1 MTAAAA
7 ILFLV
12 SVWLA
17 VWSYVLYP
25 PWIRRLA
32 RRRTPGPLPEA
43 RPPGPA
49 PSVEVL
55 VSAADEERVIGA
67 RVRDLRAQTYPGPY
81 AIAVGCDGCADAT
94 AHAARQALDGAGAP
108 GRVVE
113 YPQRR
118 GKAAVLDDL
127 IASSAADVVV
137 FTDANTRFDP
147 EAVRLLAETFADPGV
162 GAACGRLSLE
172 AADGRPSPETVFW
185 DWETATKEAEGRLGV
200 CLGANGAIYAARRRA
215 VVPLPPGTIL
225 DDLLIPARVAAGGAA
240 SVFAA
245 GAVARETLPSRL
257 RDEMS
262 RRFRIGIGAGRVL
275 RRERWLWSFGRRPLL
290 ALVFFSRKAARW
302 LAPVAALLAAVSA
315 LGSRALA
322 PYAAG
327 ALAAAATLAL
337 SALGSGAPGRRG
349 RLYYFAVI
357 NLALSAGVLAGVLGY
372 RRPAWKPV
380 SPRT

>member
-7 ILFLV
+7 MLLLV
-12 SVWLA
+12 AVWLA
-17 VWSYVLYP
+17 VWSYLLYP

-32 RRRTPGPLPEA
+32 KRSVSRPAATPGDP
-43 RPPGPA
+43 PA

-55 VSAADEERVIGA
+55 VAAADEEPVIVA
-67 RVRDLRAQTYPGPY
+67 RVDDLKAQAYRGAY
-81 AIAVGCDGCADAT
+81 AIAVGCDGCTDAT
-94 AHAARQALDGAGAP
+94 AEAARRSLAGAA

-113 YPQRR
+113 YPARR

-127 IASSAADVVV
+127 VASSPADVVV

-147 EAVRLLAETFADPGV
+147 HAVRRLAEAFADAAV

-172 AADGRPSPETVFW
+172 TEDGRPSPETAFW
-185 DWETATKEAEGRLGV
+185 DWETATKQAEGRLGV

-215 VVPLPPGTIL
+215 VSRLPPGTIL

-240 SVFAA
+240 SVFVAE
-245 GAVARETLPSRL
+245 AVAREALPRQL

-262 RRFRIGIGAGRVL
+262 RRFRIGIGAGHVL
-275 RRERWLWSFGRRPLL
+275 RRERWLWDFPRRPLL
-290 ALVFFSRKAARW
+290 SLVFFSRKAARW
-302 LAPVAALLAAVSA
+302 LAPVAALLAAVAA
-315 LGSRALA
+315 LGSRPLA
-322 PYAAG
+322 PWAGGALVLAG
-327 ALAAAATLAL
+327 ALGL
-337 SALGSGAPGRRG
+337 SALGSATPGERG

-357 NLALSAGVLAGVLGY
+357 NLALSAGVLAGLLGH

-380 SPRT
+380 SSRA

>member
-7 ILFLV
+7 ILLLAA
-12 SVWLA
+12 VWLA
-17 VWSYVLYP
+17 VWSYLLYP

-32 RRRTPGPLPEA
+32 RRGP
-43 RPPGPA
+43 PPPVPPPQGP
-49 PSVEVL
+49 PLSVEVL
-55 VSAADEERVIGA
+55 VAAADEERVIGA
-67 RVRDLRAQTYPGPY
+67 RVEDLKAQAYGGPF
-81 AIAVGCDGCADAT
+81 AIAVGCDGCADGT
-94 AHAARQALDGAGAP
+94 AGAARRTLGGA

-113 YPQRR
+113 YPERR

-127 IASSAADVVV
+127 VASSTADVLV

-147 EAVRLLAETFADPGV
+147 DAVLRLAEVFADPAV

-172 AADGRPSPETVFW
+172 AADGKPSPETAFW
-185 DWETATKEAEGRLGV
+185 DWETATKQSEGRLGV

-225 DDLLIPARVAAGGAA
+225 DDLLIPARVAADGAS
-240 SVFAA
+240 SVFVAQ
-245 GAVARETLPSRL
+245 AVARETLPPRL

-262 RRFRIGIGAGRVL
+262 RRFRIGAGAGQVL
-275 RRERWLWSFGRRPLL
+275 RRERWLWDFRSQPLL
-290 ALVFFSRKAARW
+290 ALVFLSRKASRW
-302 LAPVAALLAAVSA
+302 LAPVAAFLAAVAA

-322 PYAAG
+322 AYAAG
-327 ALAAAATLAL
+327 ALAVAAALVL

-357 NLALSAGVLAGVLGY
+357 NLALSAGVLADLLGY

-380 SPRT
+380 SRRT

>member
-1 MTAAAA
+1 
-7 ILFLV
+7 
-12 SVWLA
+12 
-17 VWSYVLYP
+17 
-25 PWIRRLA
+25 
-32 RRRTPGPLPEA
+32 
-43 RPPGPA
+43 
-49 PSVEVL
+49 
-55 VSAADEERVIGA
+55 
-67 RVRDLRAQTYPGPY
+67 
-81 AIAVGCDGCADAT
+81 
-94 AHAARQALDGAGAP
+94 
-108 GRVVE
+108 VVE
-113 YPQRR
+113 FGERR
-118 GKAAVLDDL
+118 GKASVLNDL
-127 IASSAADVVV
+127 MSSSDAELFV
-137 FTDANTRFDP
+137 FTDANTRFEP
-147 EAVRLLAETFADPGV
+147 GAVEALSHAMSGADV
-162 GAACGRLSLE
+162 GAVCGRLILE
-172 AADGRPSPETVFW
+172 SPEGGSTPETVFW
-185 DWETATKEAEGRLGV
+185 DRETRMKEAEGRLGI

>member
-7 ILFLV
+7 ILLLA

-17 VWSYVLYP
+17 VWSYLLYP

-32 RRRTPGPLPEA
+32 RRAPPLPV
-43 RPPGPA
+43 PPPQGPQ

-55 VSAADEERVIGA
+55 VAAADEERVIGA
-67 RVRDLRAQTYPGPY
+67 RVEDLKAQAYGGPF
-81 AIAVGCDGCADAT
+81 AIAVGCDGCADGT
-94 AHAARQALDGAGAP
+94 AAAARRTLGGA

-113 YPQRR
+113 YPERR

-127 IASSAADVVV
+127 VASSTADVLV
-137 FTDANTRFDP
+137 FTDANTRFDSD
-147 EAVRLLAETFADPGV
+147 AVRRLAEVFADPTV

-172 AADGRPSPETVFW
+172 AADGKPSPETAFW
-185 DWETATKEAEGRLGV
+185 DWETATKQSEGRLGV

-225 DDLLIPARVAAGGAA
+225 DDLLIPARVAADGAS
-240 SVFAA
+240 SVFVAEA
-245 GAVARETLPSRL
+245 LARETLPAGL
-257 RDEMS
+257 RDEMA
-262 RRFRIGIGAGRVL
+262 RRFRIGAGAGQVL
-275 RRERWLWSFGRRPLL
+275 RRERWLWDFRKRPLL
-290 ALVFFSRKAARW
+290 ALVFLSRKVSRW
-302 LAPVAALLAAVSA
+302 LAPVAAFLAAVAA

-322 PYAAG
+322 AYAAG
-327 ALAAAATLAL
+327 ALAVAAALVL

-357 NLALSAGVLAGVLGY
+357 NLALSAGVLADLLGY

-380 SPRT
+380 SRRT

>member
-7 ILFLV
+7 ILLLV

-17 VWSYVLYP
+17 VWSYLLYP

-32 RRRTPGPLPEA
+32 RRVPPVAVPP
-43 RPPGPA
+43 PPGTA

-55 VSAADEERVIGA
+55 VAAVDEERVIGA
-67 RVRDLRAQTYPGPY
+67 RVEDLKAQAYGGPL
-81 AIAVGCDGCADAT
+81 AIAVGCDGCADGT
-94 AHAARQALDGAGAP
+94 AGAARRTLGGA

-113 YPQRR
+113 YPVRR

-127 IASSAADVVV
+127 VASSTADVLV

-147 EAVRLLAETFADPGV
+147 DAVRRLAEVFADAAV
-162 GAACGRLSLE
+162 GAACGRLKLE
-172 AADGRPSPETVFW
+172 AADGKPSPETAFW
-185 DWETATKEAEGRLGV
+185 DWETATKQSEGRLGV

-225 DDLLIPARVAAGGAA
+225 DDLLIPARAAADGAS
-240 SVFAA
+240 SVFVAEA
-245 GAVARETLPSRL
+245 IARETLPARL

-262 RRFRIGIGAGRVL
+262 RRFRIGAGAGQVL
-275 RRERWLWSFGRRPLL
+275 RRERWLWNFRKRPLL

-302 LAPVAALLAAVSA
+302 LAPVAALLAAVAA
-315 LGSRALA
+315 LGSPALA
-322 PYAAG
+322 AYGAG
-327 ALAAAATLAL
+327 ALAVAGALSL
-337 SALGSGAPGRRG
+337 SALGSGAPGGRG

-357 NLALSAGVLAGVLGY
+357 NLALSAGVLAGLLGY

-380 SPRT
+380 SRRT